1 MIKNVCNNY
10 LPDQVL
16 DLHIMIRHS
25 VDSCKIELHFM
36 PLTIFN
42 LNSLLLMM
50 KMKYKTIFISF
61 VKN

>member
-10 LPDQVL
+10 LDQVL
-16 DLHIMIRHS
+16 DHIMIRHS

-36 PLTIFN
+36 PLTIFH